1 MDESRIDALA
11 RTLVAPA
18 SRRRT
23 LGGVL
28 LGALATLGLA
38 QPDDVWAGKTG
49 QCKKDCGSCGRCQ
62 KGTCSHNH
70 NGKRRCKNGKCIA
83 RAIGAPCTNTN
94 VTPSVTGTCQADKRC
109 CRVTGTF
116 CTDACPVGTNTVPF
130 SCSSCCSGQ
139 CNPTTTFCT

>member
-38 QPDDVWAGKTG
+38 QPDEVAAGKTG

-62 KGTCSHNH
+62 KGACSRNH
-70 NGKRRCKNGKCIA
+70 NGKRRCKNGKCVA
-83 RAIGAPCTNTN
+83 RAVGASCVNDSN
-94 VTPSVTGTCQADKRC
+94 VTGTCQSDKRC

-116 CTDACPVGTNTVPF
+116 CADACPVGTNTAPF
-130 SCSSCCSGQ
+130 SCSPCCSGL
-139 CNPTTTFCT
+139 CNPATAVCA